1 MWNVFLYFK
10 NTVLFFCHLSIVVII
25 MSKTGK
31 SVYFLTFQ
39 YLSPRLTQQL
49 LSSVKIVVDEIV
61 TTFDSVG
68 ALQYAFI
75 HAPRKVMEQDLSMAL
90 EALESS
96 DRVKGSNIYG
106 YSPISSSSTSS
117 SELVEDHPGFRILVQ
132 HEERG
137 NAQFNRWADVD
148 NLSAN
153 CGYYRLKNK
162 LLLSRPNASGGEGG
176 SATGGNGTT
185 SDDEEHVPR
194 PSRTEESAENKR
206 RRTASPP
213 PDHVGGSSSSKNMV
227 SLDVMMEKMS
237 AAMSAT
243 ISATMSATMSSVV
256 ASAINSSGA
265 IYNKEREDARGS
277 VLAEQQRR
285 EHAESQLYQAEIRMT
300 QAMVD
305 QRKIVEEEAAVKY
318 RELEAKFQEMSQL
331 KVVIFFQ
338 FIMMII
344 IIIIIMMFFHFA
356 EGCRNQVGG

>member
-1 MWNVFLYFK
+1 
-10 NTVLFFCHLSIVVII
+10 
-25 MSKTGK
+25 MSKAGK

-75 HAPRKVMEQDLSMAL
+75 HAPHKVMEQDLSKAL
-90 EALESS
+90 QALESS

-153 CGYYRLKNK
+153 CGYYRLKSK
-162 LLLSRPNASGGEGG
+162 LLLSRQNESGGEGG

-194 PSRTEESAENKR
+194 SRTEDSAENKR
-206 RRTASPP
+206 RRTASP
-213 PDHVGGSSSSKNMV
+213 DHGCGKNMV

-237 AAMSAT
+237 AAMS
-243 ISATMSATMSSVV
+243 SVV
-256 ASAINSSGA
+256 ASVINSSGA
-265 IYNKEREDARGS
+265 VYNKERVDARGS
-277 VLAEQQRR
+277 VQAEQQRR
-285 EHAESQLYQAEIRMT
+285 EHAESQLYQAEISMT

-318 RELEAKFQEMSQL
+318 RELEAKFQAMSKS
-331 KVVIFFQ
+331 KVFIFF
-338 FIMMII
+338 I
-344 IIIIIMMFFHFA
+344 
-356 EGCRNQVGG
+356 